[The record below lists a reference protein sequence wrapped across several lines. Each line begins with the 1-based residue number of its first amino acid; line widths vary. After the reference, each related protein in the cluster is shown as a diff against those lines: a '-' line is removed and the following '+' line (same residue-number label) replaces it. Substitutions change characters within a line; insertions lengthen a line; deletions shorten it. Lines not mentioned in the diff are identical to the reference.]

1 MRFLL
6 PATGIIVL
14 IATGYAIQFH
24 LSSNHAAEV
33 ETKLGVSVP
42 SCRQTGHEDAAGVR
56 GTSSIAGAVADW
68 SEKITAESPVGAG
81 REGLWLSLGLPPGP
95 AAKPVRS
102 VVLLALFNSCRNRAA
117 PPAESRCR
125 LGGTSLPY
133 DVANS

>member
-68 SEKITAESPVGAG
+68 SDKITAESPVGAG
-81 REGLWLSLGLPPGP
+81 REGCGFRSGSTRASGGASKVGGASGSIQLISKPSCTARRIKMPTRRHVP
-95 AAKPVRS
+95 A
-102 VVLLALFNSCRNRAA
+102 L
-117 PPAESRCR
+117 RCCK
-125 LGGTSLPY
+125 
-133 DVANS
+133 

>member
-42 SCRQTGHEDAAGVR
+42 SCKQTGHEDAAGVR
-56 GTSSIAGAVADW
+56 GTSSIAGAVVGW
-68 SEKITAESPVGAG
+68 SDKITAESPVGVG
-81 REGLWLSLGLPPGP
+81 RGGCGL
-95 AAKPVRS
+95 RS
-102 VVLLALFNSCRNRAA
+102 GSHRGQRR
-117 PPAESRCR
+117 SQ
-125 LGGTSLPY
+125 
-133 DVANS
+133 